1 MNNIINAKEYIE
13 KKIGHG
19 DDPRVDLFNDMVS
32 FMEAISLNDYDTAE
46 SAIERI
52 AHESQGE
59 LYNEVGRVTRKLHD
73 AIRGFRDAIDP
84 KVREIAES
92 DMPNTVDKLQMVIE
106 KTEEAANKTMGIVDT
121 YLVGMDQLDSHLRN
135 IQGPAESIDFLN
147 QFRGKLEMD
156 MIDIL
161 TTQSFQ
167 DLTGQTIKKVI
178 KQVGEIEFELVKL
191 VATFGTHDEKNAP
204 PVSLAASDEAP
215 ETVSQSDVDDL
226 LKNFG
231 F

>member
-1 MNNIINAKEYIE
+1 MNNINNAKEYLQ
-13 KKIGHG
+13 KKMGGG
-19 DDPRVDLFNDMVS
+19 DAPKVELFNDMVT
-32 FMEAISLNDYDTAE
+32 FMQAISQNDYESAE
-46 SAIERI
+46 NAIERI
-52 AHESQGE
+52 AHESQSE
-59 LYNEVGRVTRKLHD
+59 LYKEIGKVTRKLHD
-73 AIRGFRDAIDP
+73 AIRGFRDTIDP
-84 KVREIAES
+84 KVREIAET
-92 DMPNTVDKLQMVIE
+92 DMPDTVDKLQMVIQ

-121 YLVGMDQLDSHLRN
+121 YLVGMGHLDTHLAK
-135 IQGPAESIDFLN
+135 IQGPTESVDYLKH
-147 QFRGKLEMD
+147 FRGQLEMD

-191 VATFGTHDEKNAP
+191 VATFGTRDDIEHHASAVAAADEM
-204 PVSLAASDEAP
+204 P